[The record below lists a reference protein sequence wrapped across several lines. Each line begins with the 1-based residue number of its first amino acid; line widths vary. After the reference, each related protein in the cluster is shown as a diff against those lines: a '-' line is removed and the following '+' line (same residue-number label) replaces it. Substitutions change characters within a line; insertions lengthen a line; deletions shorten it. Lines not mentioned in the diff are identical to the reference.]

1 MNISAEQ
8 LIYLSL
14 AIALVPSVLG
24 VLTAYLKVSI
34 VLGMLR
40 NALGTQQTPSGLL
53 VMAIS
58 FAFTWM
64 IMSPVFLSTYER
76 WNAKQSVFSKGLT
89 KENVEVLKD
98 IFKPWQ
104 DFLKAHAGEREK
116 VFIKETIKEPTT
128 DDDWRVLIPSFILTE
143 LKEAFAMA
151 LMLLLPFAVIDI
163 VVANILGG
171 MGMFM
176 VSPTLISLP
185 LKLLVF
191 TTSDAWLFLSKA
203 LVGSYSG
210 GLGV

>member
-1 MNISAEQ
+1 MNVSAEQ

-14 AIALVPSVLG
+14 ALALVPSILG

-53 VMAIS
+53 IMAVS
-58 FAFTWM
+58 FAFTWL
-64 IMSPVFLSTYER
+64 IMSPVFLSTYDR
-76 WNAKQSVFSKGLT
+76 WIEKQGVFSKGIT
-89 KENVEVLKD
+89 KENLAVLNEV
-98 IFKPWQ
+98 FTPWQ
-104 DFLKAHAGEREK
+104 EFLKTHSGDREK
-116 VFIKETIKEPTT
+116 QFIKETIKDSVT
-128 DDDWRVLIPSFILTE
+128 DEDWRVIIPSFILTE

-151 LMLLLPFAVIDI
+151 LMLLLPFAVIDL

-210 GLGV
+210 VPGV

>member
-14 AIALVPSVLG
+14 ALALIPSILG

-53 VMAIS
+53 IMAVS
-58 FAFTWM
+58 FAFTWL
-64 IMSPVFLSTYER
+64 IMSPVFLSTYNR
-76 WNAKQSVFSKGLT
+76 WMEKQSVFSKGLT
-89 KENVEVLKD
+89 KENLSVLNEV
-98 IFKPWQ
+98 FSPWHE
-104 DFLKAHAGEREK
+104 FLKTHCGEREK
-116 VFIKETIKEPTT
+116 LFIKETIKDSVSDE
-128 DDDWRVLIPSFILTE
+128 DWRVIIPSFILTE

-210 GLGV
+210 VGGV